1 MRKVVI
7 KVGSLA
13 EGLNGFER
21 AWKSRKYQGE
31 YVTFDSLET
40 LLATLTSRRWAL
52 LDKLQAGGKMSLR
65 ELARRAG
72 RDVKRVHEDVHK
84 LIDLG
89 LVERDAGGLF
99 VPFDEIRAEFEMRKQ
114 AWSGRRTVGN
124 QR

>member
-1 MRKVVI
+1 MRTVVI

-13 EGLNGFER
+13 EGLSGFER
-21 AWKSRKYQGE
+21 TWKSRKYQGE

-52 LDKLQAGGKMSLR
+52 LDKLQSGGKMSLR

-89 LVERDAGGLF
+89 LVERDAEGLF
-99 VPFDEIRAEFEMRKQ
+99 VPFDEIHAEFEMRKQ
-114 AWSGRRTVGN
+114 A
-124 QR
+124 